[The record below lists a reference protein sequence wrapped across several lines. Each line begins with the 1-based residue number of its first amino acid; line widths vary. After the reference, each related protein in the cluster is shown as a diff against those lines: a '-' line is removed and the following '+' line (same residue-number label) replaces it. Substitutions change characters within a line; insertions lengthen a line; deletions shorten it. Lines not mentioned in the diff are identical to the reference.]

1 MKTQGHSQIGLT
13 MNPLY
18 AGLRIMVTMWRGLH
32 I

>member
-18 AGLRIMVTMWRGLH
+18 AGVRIMVTMWSR
-32 I
+32 